1 MVDTALNAYLP
12 SCGTEPKILHEA
24 MRHAVFSGGKRLRPI
39 VALAVADL
47 SRAQPETVL
56 DAACGIELVH
66 AASLIL
72 DDLPCMDDA
81 TERRGHPCLHI
92 KFGEASALLAA
103 MALLS
108 SAFELAAR
116 NSHEPHHSV
125 ELLEHAVGTRG
136 LVYGQH
142 LDLHYTQAKPTLEV
156 LEQIHHLKA
165 GALFLAAITI
175 PAHILGMNEN
185 DLGLLKKFAQKV
197 GLAFQISDDLLDE
210 QTPLED
216 DGKSTFTAFLGRN
229 GAFERMNTLI
239 DEAIITLDSFGAPA
253 DPLRLLAQLVR
264 KRVEPRC

>member
-1 MVDTALNAYLP
+1 MVDKALNTYLP
-12 SCGTEPKILHEA
+12 SSDTEPKILHDA

-47 SRAQPETVL
+47 AHAQPETIL

-81 TERRGHPCLHI
+81 SERRGHPSLHI
-92 KFGEASALLAA
+92 TFGEATALLAA

-108 SAFELAAR
+108 SAFELVER
-116 NSHEPHHSV
+116 NNGLHHRGV
-125 ELLEHAVGTRG
+125 VLLAQAVGTRG

-142 LDLHYTQAKPTLEV
+142 LDLHYTQAKPTIEV

-185 DLGLLKKFAQKV
+185 DLDLLKKFAQKV

-216 DGKSTFTAFLGRN
+216 DGKSTFTAFWGRN
-229 GAFERMNTLI
+229 GALKRMNTLI
-239 DEAIITLDSFGAPA
+239 DEAIVALDPFGAPA
-253 DPLRLLAQLVR
+253 DPLRLLAQFVR
-264 KRVEPRC
+264 KRVNLK